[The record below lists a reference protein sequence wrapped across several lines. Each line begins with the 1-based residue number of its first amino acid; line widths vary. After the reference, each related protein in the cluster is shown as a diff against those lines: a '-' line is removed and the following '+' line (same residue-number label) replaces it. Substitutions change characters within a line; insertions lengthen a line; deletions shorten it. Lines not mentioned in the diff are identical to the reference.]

1 MVHSILFEN
10 SFKAQ
15 LKVLSLTIVWQSLT
29 IFFFLFL
36 LFVLFCFVL
45 FFQLTEIGLT
55 GQSGHCVHRFVMAE
69 NKHDTGSAITQLHYM
84 VVKTVR
90 AIREIQEL
98 VTFLSV
104 QVRP

>member
-1 MVHSILFEN
+1 MAGSRALETMYNHSSVMYN
-10 SFKAQ
+10 PAP
-15 LKVLSLTIVWQSLT
+15 
-29 IFFFLFL
+29 
-36 LFVLFCFVL
+36 
-45 FFQLTEIGLT
+45 LTEIGLT

-69 NKHDTGSAITQLHYM
+69 NKHDTASAITQLHYM

-104 QVRP
+104 QMALK